1 MAPILGS
8 RSTALQAV
16 TGFDLTGK
24 TAVITGEPPC
34 LLLLAHNSSNL
45 LEDLFIRS

>member
-16 TGFDLTGK
+16 KGIDLTGK
-24 TAVITGEPPC
+24 TAVITGEPPF
-34 LLLLAHNSSNL
+34 LLLLAQQWQL
-45 LEDLFIRS
+45 A